1 MKRTVFF
8 IKYAQYFHSLFE
20 MYAFQHKKWET
31 FFRQSFPLENTNKKC
46 DPYHMIL
53 AEPLRRAASMTACA
67 TV

>member
-1 MKRTVFF
+1 
-8 IKYAQYFHSLFE
+8 
-20 MYAFQHKKWET
+20 MYIFQHKKWEAL
-31 FFRQSFPLENTNKKC
+31 FRQNFPLENTNKKC